1 MPLRLVGGV
10 LRELGGDMRYLSLF
24 SGIEAASIAWAPLG
38 WEPVAFSEIDPFCN
52 AVLER
57 HYPDV
62 PNLGD
67 VKEIDW
73 AAKAREWRRDGRYPD
88 LVVGGSPCQSWSIAG
103 KRTGLEGESGLMWEY
118 VRCVRDV
125 RPRWFVW
132 ENVRGAL
139 SSSKGEDFRRMLAA
153 MDELGYGMAWRVLDA
168 QFFGLPQRRERL
180 LLVGHIGGPE
190 GPCSVLFDEQGL
202 RGAAPTHRGERQRL
216 LAEGGAGGAGEA
228 GGLPPL
234 AMRVRCGKPGGGKGP
249 LIQTDLAGA
258 ATASNDQTLFQ
269 PADVP
274 VLDDPSRTVPGYIAR
289 SFTPREYERLQ
300 GIPDDWTLVP
310 YRRKAGAPEKAPTDA
325 ARRRAVGN
333 SMPVPMMRWA
343 GERIAA
349 YDAHDPYTRPS
360 PPPHKSIPGRLK
372 EAWERLLEAAGKG
385 REERE
390 A

>member
-1 MPLRLVGGV
+1 
-10 LRELGGDMRYLSLF
+10 MRYVSLF
-24 SGIEAASIAWAPLG
+24 SGIEAASIAWEPLG
-38 WEPVAFSEIDPFCN
+38 WEPVAFSEIDPFCC

-73 AAKAREWRRDGRYPD
+73 AERSEEWRRDGRYPD
-88 LVVGGSPCQSWSIAG
+88 VVVGGSPCQSWSIAG
-103 KRTGLEGESGLMWEY
+103 SRTGLEGESGLMWEY
-118 VRCVRDV
+118 VRCVRDL

-132 ENVRGAL
+132 ENVRGVL
-139 SSSKGEDFRRMLAA
+139 SSSKGEDFRRMLEA

-180 LLVGHIGGPE
+180 LLVGHTGGPE
-190 GPCSVLFDEQGL
+190 RPCEVLFDEQGL

-228 GGLPPL
+228 GVGGLRPL

-258 ATASNDQTLFQ
+258 AIASNDQTLFQ

-274 VLDDPSRTVPGYIAR
+274 DPESPGGTSPGYIAR

-310 YRRKAGAPEKAPTDA
+310 YRRAPGAREKDPTDA

-333 SMPVPMMRWA
+333 SMPVPMMAWA

-349 YDAHDPYTRPS
+349 CEARDAGEAPDTR
-360 PPPHKSIPGRLK
+360 HAGGIRGIWKRIVERAREAVGAGARGEK
-372 EAWERLLEAAGKG
+372 EA
-385 REERE
+385 
-390 A
+390 

>member
-1 MPLRLVGGV
+1 MLFSEVDAFPSAV
-10 LRELGGDMRYLSLF
+10 LRHRYP
-24 SGIEAASIAWAPLG
+24 G
-38 WEPVAFSEIDPFCN
+38 
-52 AVLER
+52 
-57 HYPDV
+57 V

-67 VKEIDW
+67 VKEIDG
-73 AAKAREWRRDGRYPD
+73 AERSGEWRRDGRHPD

-190 GPCSVLFDEQGL
+190 GACTALFDGQGL

-216 LAEGGAGGAGEA
+216 LAERGAGGAGEA
-228 GGLPPL
+228 GLKPL

-258 ATASNDQTLFQ
+258 AIASNDQTLFQ

-274 VLDDPSRTVPGYIAR
+274 DPEDPSRTVLGYIAR

-310 YRRKAGAPEKAPTDA
+310 YRRKAGAPLKDPTDA

-333 SMPVPMMRWA
+333 SMPVPMMRWVGA
-343 GERIAA
+343 RIDA
-349 YDAHDPYTRPS
+349 YDAHDPYTRRSS
-360 PPPHKSIPGRLK
+360 PQPTNIPGRLR
-372 EAWERLLEAAGKG
+372 EAWRRLLEAAREAAEG
-385 REERE
+385 RHGNEPSERE